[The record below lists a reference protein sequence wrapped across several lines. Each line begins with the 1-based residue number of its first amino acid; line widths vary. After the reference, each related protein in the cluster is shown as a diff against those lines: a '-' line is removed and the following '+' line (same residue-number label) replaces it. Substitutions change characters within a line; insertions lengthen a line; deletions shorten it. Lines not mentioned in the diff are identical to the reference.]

1 MEKKFERM
9 TGRSGM
15 KRMLLTV
22 CLALC
27 CGAPLFSQNLD
38 GLDLFSI
45 TTCPGEDASTQMRLS
60 WGSDTLAVSCTV
72 ALAEARDRRWR
83 KARVLPA
90 EGRYCAVYDTIWS
103 KKADGENFHED
114 ARFLKYDLPL
124 DGLKPKTEYRYV
136 ITYEGRDGRRTH
148 SPVYSFRTAG
158 ARSWNACII
167 SDFHNY
173 PPLPG
178 RLTAAMAML
187 DTVGSYRPYDWV
199 LNLGDVCAW
208 GGSYSFWVDLYGQP
222 AFRDCM
228 WASLNGNHDHMTRRY
243 QLSNDFFR
251 HATANPQNGY
261 PGEEGVSYW
270 FEYGDALFIMLNNE
284 TMRDSAG
291 FAAASAWV
299 EKVLQDHPKA
309 RYKVVCEHYQWFFG
323 TDGRTSQFGRW
334 HELFEKYG
342 VNLALSGNNH
352 IYVRAHHKGVVYIQT
367 PSSDNERGQE
377 LFGPL
382 AENEALIDFRW
393 NEGPKT
399 VGALHLSVTPKRL
412 VVTLLDRNGAVVDQV
427 RVKP

>member
-1 MEKKFERM
+1 MR
-9 TGRSGM
+9 RWI
-15 KRMLLTV
+15 
-22 CLALC
+22 LALC
-27 CGAPLFSQNLD
+27 FAISCGTAAFSQNLD
-38 GLDLFSI
+38 SLDLFCI
-45 TTCPGEDASTQMRLS
+45 TTCPGEDAATQMRLS

-72 ALAEARDRRWR
+72 TLTEARGKRWKR
-83 KARVLPA
+83 TRSLRA
-90 EGRYCAVYDTIWS
+90 EGRECAVYDTIWS
-103 KKADGENFHED
+103 KKANGDNFNED
-114 ARFLKYDLPL
+114 ARFLKYDLAL
-124 DGLKPKTEYRYV
+124 DGLKPKTDYRYV
-136 ITYEGRDGRRTH
+136 ITYEGRDGKRTQ

-158 ARSWNACII
+158 AEKWSACII

-178 RLTAAMAML
+178 RLAAAMDMM
-187 DTVGSYRPYDWV
+187 DTVGRYSPYDWV

-208 GGSYSFWVDLYGQP
+208 GGSYSFWVDLYGQRP
-222 AFRDCM
+222 FRDFM
-228 WASLNGNHDHMTRRY
+228 WASLNGNHDHMSRRY

-270 FEYGDALFIMLNNE
+270 FMYGDALFIMLNNE
-284 TMRDSAG
+284 TMRDSTG

-299 EKVLQDHPKA
+299 EQVLQAHPQV

-352 IYVRAHHKGVVYIQT
+352 IYVRAHGNGVVYVQT

-382 AENEALIDFRW
+382 AANEDLIDFRW

-399 VGALHLSVTPKRL
+399 VGALHLSVTPERMT
-412 VVTLLDRNGAVVDQV
+412 VTLLDRRGTVVDQV
-427 RVKP
+427 EIEP